1 MFNNCYMYNK
11 PGEDISIMAQA
22 LEKFYLQ
29 KIRAMP
35 AVECAVGNTSG
46 SNSSSSSSNKAAA
59 RGKKVV
65 PPGGVITPSL
75 TPKSEVK
82 SDPDVKSAVTL
93 NASPPVVGAST
104 PKKEAKTSPLTNSSA
119 PAASASSRPS
129 RLSPALNFCN
139 DVLRDLFSKRHA
151 ACAWPF
157 YKPVDAKALGLH
169 DYFDIINQ
177 PMDLGTVKSKMD
189 GRKYSTAAEFASDV
203 RLIFQ
208 NCFDYN
214 PVTHDVVA
222 MAKKLKQV
230 FEDRFRDCPSEKAS
244 TADVDSDEFEPPG
257 LTVVSPPSKAK
268 LSKAKTPAGQK
279 SQGAPKTPSIPKS
292 LATPKSQGAL
302 KTPKSEPVAGL
313 PNHLPKPQRGMLT
326 PARGRGGGHA
336 AGGLTRTMNS
346 VKKEEA
352 AGSDSDSDVNVE
364 ALQDD
369 WNHRLQEVQ
378 EQMRHLQ
385 EQIRVLVEESAVRK
399 RRKVERMAAA
409 AAANAAPQTPGVTGG
424 AAAAGLGGGGAPF
437 NDFSDSQFDFPNT
450 PDTPSL
456 RGKGGAGRGGPK
468 GIRGSRPSVGESGG
482 LKRPRKNAAGAGG
495 GRGGATA
502 GSAAKKQRMGGAG
515 GPGSVNPM
523 APMSSMGPSGSNA
536 AHAPGAN
543 NSFYTSDDEDDSAQ
557 PMSYDEK
564 RKLSLDINN
573 LPGDKIGRVVHIIQS
588 REPSLRES
596 NPDEIEIDFETLKPS
611 TLREL
616 EKYVS
621 NCLKARTVKPSLSVD
636 GPNANLGPTL
646 PGHAMGMGGTQ
657 GTPGGAGPAA
667 AGAGKKGGMA
677 QDQPVLPA
685 KQEQLQSKKEE
696 LEKRLE
702 DVTKTLG
709 VKERKGGR
717 GAKAAALASA
727 KAAAAGN
734 KNNDASSSSS
744 DSSDSSD
751 SSSSDSDS
759 DSESETTPQ
768 KQHPSAAVGHAA
780 GSDGA
785 ASSANSVPQIGV
797 RRDLMPNS
805 VAAGIHNPPNA
816 LVGAMANAAAAAA
829 GAAGAPLNPLLQPP
843 ATMENAST
851 KTKAAL
857 KGWSSLGGGSGDPH
871 SSASAAAML
880 AASSSMS
887 GGATGAAANS
897 ASKSNV
903 LQQKTSDTFAAFRKA
918 AKEKQDRAQQLK
930 EQQEMVRSKKE
941 AAERE
946 RQRLESEKRK
956 EREEE
961 EMLEMARKS
970 MELSQKTS
978 MELSGQKKTSPGPV
992 IQPPQ
997 PSPKPP
1003 EDLSMGGGGG
1013 GGGGG
1018 SEAASAA
1025 EQARMERERQRQ
1037 REQERRRREA
1047 KANQIDMNMQSDL
1060 MAAFEENII

>member
-11 PGEDISIMAQA
+11 PTEDISIMAQA

-29 KIRAMP
+29 KIRGMP
-35 AVECAVGNTSG
+35 PVECVVGNTSG
-46 SNSSSSSSNKAAA
+46 SNSKESSKKAD

-82 SDPDVKSAVTL
+82 SDPDAKSA
-93 NASPPVVGAST
+93 AGALDVPAAPAGVST
-104 PKKEAKTSPLTNSSA
+104 PKKETKTSPVTNSSA
-119 PAASASSRPS
+119 AAKASSRPS

-139 DVLRDLFSKRHA
+139 EVLRELFSKRHSP
-151 ACAWPF
+151 CAWPF

-169 DYFDIINQ
+169 DYFDIIKQ

-214 PVTHDVVA
+214 PVTHDVVG

-230 FEDRFRDCPSEKAS
+230 FEDRFRDCPSEKA
-244 TADVDSDEFEPPG
+244 TVDVDSDEFEPPG
-257 LTVVSPPSKAK
+257 LTVVSPPAKAK
-268 LSKAKTPAGQK
+268 LAKAKTPAGQK
-279 SQGAPKTPSIPKS
+279 SQGAPKTPSLAKS
-292 LATPKSQGAL
+292 SGAL

-326 PARGRGGGHA
+326 PARGRGGGG
-336 AGGLTRTMNS
+336 GGLPRAMNS

-409 AAANAAPQTPGVTGG
+409 AAANPAPPTPGVMGG
-424 AAAAGLGGGGAPF
+424 MAAGAPAF
-437 NDFSDSQFDFPNT
+437 NDLNDPYSQFDAPNT
-450 PDTPSL
+450 PDFTPSS
-456 RGKGGAGRGGPK
+456 RGKGGAPRGTRGGAGAGRGA
-468 GIRGSRPSVGESGG
+468 RPSVGE
-482 LKRPRKNAAGAGG
+482 KRPRKNAAGAGA
-495 GRGGATA
+495 GRGGAMA

-515 GPGSVNPM
+515 GPGAANPM
-523 APMSSMGPSGSNA
+523 APMPGAPMPG
-536 AHAPGAN
+536 APGAN

-573 LPGDKIGRVVHIIQS
+573 LPGDKIGRVVHIIQQ

-621 NCLKARTVKPSLSVD
+621 NCLKARTVKPSLSMD
-636 GPNANLGPTL
+636 GPNANMGAGM
-646 PGHAMGMGGTQ
+646 PGQAMGMGGGQ
-657 GTPGGAGPAA
+657 GPPAAA
-667 AGAGKKGGMA
+667 AGAGKNEPK
-677 QDQPVLPA
+677 PP

-727 KAAAAGN
+727 RAAAAGGAAPS
-734 KNNDASSSSS
+734 KNNDGSSSSGS

-768 KQHPSAAVGHAA
+768 KQHPPAAAGHAP
-780 GSDGA
+780 GSDA
-785 ASSANSVPQIGV
+785 AAAANSVPQIGV

-805 VAAGIHNPPNA
+805 VASGIHNPPNA
-816 LVGAMANAAAAAA
+816 LMPNAAA
-829 GAAGAPLNPLLQPP
+829 AAGAPLNPLLQPP
-843 ATMENAST
+843 ATPDLNAAST

-857 KGWSSLGGGSGDPH
+857 KGWSSLGGGAGGEPPSP
-871 SSASAAAML
+871 ML
-880 AASSSMS
+880 AATASMT
-887 GGATGAAANS
+887 GAAGAAANA

-930 EQQEMVRSKKE
+930 EQQELVRSKKE

-970 MELSQKTS
+970 MELSQKAST
-978 MELSGQKKTSPGPV
+978 ELPAAAAAGQKKTSPGPAAV
-992 IQPPQ
+992 QPPQ

-1003 EDLSMGGGGG
+1003 EDLSTGGGGG
-1013 GGGGG
+1013 GGGD
-1018 SEAASAA
+1018 STSAA